1 MLTADYT
8 NGGAKRPATL
18 TIAAI
23 TDGRRIVREVHNVSG
38 KREARELATRLG
50 AKPWNF

>member
-18 TIAAI
+18 TIAEI
-23 TDGRRIVREVHNVSG
+23 VNGRRIVREVHNVKG
-38 KREARELATRLG
+38 KAAARFLALKLG
-50 AKPWNF
+50 ATPWNF